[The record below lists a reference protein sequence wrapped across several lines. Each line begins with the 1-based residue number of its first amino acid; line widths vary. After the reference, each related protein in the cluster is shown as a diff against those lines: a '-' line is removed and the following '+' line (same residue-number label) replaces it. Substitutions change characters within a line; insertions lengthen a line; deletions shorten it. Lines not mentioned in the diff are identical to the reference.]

1 MVNNELKEEQILIG
15 ITGIDQPGLTATI
28 MRILSRYE
36 AQILD
41 IGQANIH
48 STLSLGILIRIGT
61 EKSGFVMKDL
71 LFAATELGV
80 HIDFRPVADKEYE
93 GWVRHQGKTAIS
105 YQW

>member
-41 IGQANIH
+41 IGRLT
-48 STLSLGILIRIGT
+48 STLL
-61 EKSGFVMKDL
+61 
-71 LFAATELGV
+71 
-80 HIDFRPVADKEYE
+80 
-93 GWVRHQGKTAIS
+93 
-105 YQW
+105 